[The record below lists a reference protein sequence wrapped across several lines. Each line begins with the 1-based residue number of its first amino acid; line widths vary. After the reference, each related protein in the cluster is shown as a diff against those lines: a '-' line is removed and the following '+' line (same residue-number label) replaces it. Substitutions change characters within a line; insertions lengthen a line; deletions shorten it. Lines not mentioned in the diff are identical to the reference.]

1 MTAVHSIPERIERL
15 PGVTSDQSIGRR
27 DLYTDE
33 DALLSHLSP
42 QAGPTRAAALLDG
55 VIFRHIGWLARR
67 LIVWSR
73 SRNPVVGFV
82 LRPLGNSL
90 ATLLAVSQTR
100 FSIVQIGWMKTKT
113 GVPILSGI
121 VAFRVLVHSRHELTE
136 VLAYSDDTGE
146 VISRI
151 APVRLMTTGAVSTWS
166 ANLWIDTS
174 CLNVGKQKIHIRAWS
189 GSRLAGR
196 MRRFVVVQSEETTLS
211 AVPDAVH
218 SSSYLQS
225 SGSPTNDATS
235 WVLSRPVARH
245 YPPNPLFSG
254 PINSILVLRTDQ
266 LGDVAASLPAMAR
279 LRKLF
284 PQADVTM
291 LLQTANVRVAQASG
305 VADEYLDLT
314 LRYDPK
320 TERRY
325 LDAESD
331 VHLRNQLRGRSFD
344 LAIDLSPGAES
355 QPLLLLCSARYRV
368 GFKPEQFPFLD
379 FGIEVISREAIN
391 RKPVISHTAHVEL
404 LVSSIEK
411 LMDQRRETVPRC
423 ESISSQFD
431 QIRPHDR
438 PIIVHS
444 GARHPINRW
453 PIENF
458 LTLCAALA
466 AESGRDVLLFVD
478 GDTLNDAVR
487 VRCTEL
493 PGVTLMD
500 HLPMDA
506 FDALVAQAALFV
518 ANDTGPKHLAAA
530 RGVPVVSIAIPRLNW
545 EEWGQNQGGVILS
558 RAVPC
563 AGCGLNNRDACG
575 RDAACITTISVETV
589 LKAALDVFEQSK
601 IEYKRMS
608 QD

>member
-1 MTAVHSIPERIERL
+1 MTGVYTVPDGVERL
-15 PGVTSDQSIGRR
+15 PGLTSDRNAEHR

-33 DALLSHLSP
+33 DAPLPHLSP
-42 QAGPTRAAALLDG
+42 QTGPTRAAALLDG
-55 VIFRHIGWLARR
+55 VIFRHVGWLAKQ
-67 LIVWSR
+67 LIAWSR
-73 SRNPVVGFV
+73 NENPLFGPV

-90 ATLLAVSQTR
+90 AILLAASRTR
-100 FSIVQIGWMKTKT
+100 FSIIQIGWMKT
-113 GVPILSGI
+113 GIGMPLLSGV
-121 VAFRVLVHSRHELTE
+121 VAFRVLIHSRHALTE
-136 VLAYSDDTGE
+136 VLACSDDTGE

-151 APVRLMTTGAVSTWS
+151 TPVRLATIGAVTTWS

-174 CLNVGKQKIHIRAWS
+174 RLRVGRQKIHIRAWA

-196 MRRFVVVQSEETTLS
+196 MRRFVVVQSEEATLS
-211 AVPDAVH
+211 AVPDAAQ
-218 SSSYLQS
+218 SSSYIQS
-225 SGSPTNDATS
+225 PGSPTDDATS
-235 WVLSRPVARH
+235 WVLSQPIERH
-245 YPPNPLFSG
+245 YPPGALFSG
-254 PINSILVLRTDQ
+254 PVNSILVLRTDQ

-279 LRKLF
+279 LRRLF
-284 PQADVTM
+284 PQARVTM
-291 LLQTANVRVAQASG
+291 LLQKANVPVARASG

-314 LRYDPK
+314 LRYDSK

-325 LDAESD
+325 LDAEAD
-331 VHLRNQLRGRSFD
+331 AHLRTQLRGRSFD

-355 QPLLLLCSARYRV
+355 QHLLLLCSARHRV

-379 FGIEVISREAIN
+379 FGIEVISRERIN

-404 LVSSIEK
+404 LVSALGQ

-423 ESISSQFD
+423 EPVSLQLD
-431 QIRPHDR
+431 RTRPCDC

-458 LTLCAALA
+458 LKLCGALA
-466 AESGRDVLLFVD
+466 AASGRQVLFFVD
-478 GDTLNDAVR
+478 GHALNDAIR
-487 VRCTEL
+487 LRCAEL
-493 PGVTLMD
+493 PGVTLVD
-500 HLPMDA
+500 CLPMDA
-506 FDALVAQAALFV
+506 FDALVASAALFV

-545 EEWGQNQGGVILS
+545 QEWGQNQGGVILS

-589 LKAALDVFEQSK
+589 LKASLDVFEQSK
-601 IEYKRMS
+601 VE
-608 QD
+608 

>member
-1 MTAVHSIPERIERL
+1 MTAAYTVPDGVERL
-15 PGVTSDQSIGRR
+15 PGRTSDRKAGHR

-33 DALLSHLSP
+33 DAPLPHMSP
-42 QAGPTRAAALLDG
+42 QTGPTRAAALLDG
-55 VIFRHIGWLARR
+55 VIFRHVGWLAKQ
-67 LIVWSR
+67 LIAWSR
-73 SRNPVVGFV
+73 NESPFFGPV

-90 ATLLAVSQTR
+90 AALLAASRTR
-100 FSIVQIGWMKTKT
+100 FSIIQIGWMKT
-113 GVPILSGI
+113 GIGMPLLSGV
-121 VAFRVLVHSRHELTE
+121 VAFRVLVHSRHALTE
-136 VLAYSDDTGE
+136 VLACSDDTGE
-146 VISRI
+146 VIGRVI
-151 APVRLMTTGAVSTWS
+151 PVRLTKNGVVTTWS

-174 CLNVGKQKIHIRAWS
+174 RLRTGRQKIHIHTRA
-189 GSRLAGR
+189 GSRPAGR

-211 AVPDAVH
+211 AVPDAAQ
-218 SSSYLQS
+218 SSSYIP
-225 SGSPTNDATS
+225 SPLPSTDDATS
-235 WVLSRPVARH
+235 WVLSRPVDRH
-245 YPPNPLFSG
+245 YPPCALFSG
-254 PINSILVLRTDQ
+254 PVNSILVLRTDQ

-284 PQADVTM
+284 PQARVTM
-291 LLQTANVRVAQASG
+291 LLQKSNVPVVRASN

-314 LRYDPK
+314 LHYDPK

-325 LDAESD
+325 LDAEAD
-331 VHLRNQLRGRSFD
+331 LHLRTQLRGRNFD

-355 QPLLLLCSARYRV
+355 QHLLLLCSARHRV

-379 FGIEVISREAIN
+379 FGIEVISRERIN
-391 RKPVISHTAHVEL
+391 RKPIISHTAHVEL
-404 LVSSIEK
+404 LVSALGQ

-423 ESISSQFD
+423 ESASPQLD
-431 QIRPHDR
+431 RIRSRKR

-444 GARHPINRW
+444 GARHSINRW

-458 LTLCAALA
+458 LQLCGALA
-466 AESGRDVLLFVD
+466 AASGREVLFFVD
-478 GDTLNDAVR
+478 GHALNDAVR

-493 PGVTLMD
+493 RGVTLMD
-500 HLPMDA
+500 CLPMDA
-506 FDALVAQAALFV
+506 FDALVASAALFV

-558 RAVPC
+558 RTVPC

-589 LKAALDVFEQSK
+589 LKAALEVFEESK
-601 IEYKRMS
+601 SE
-608 QD
+608 

>member
-1 MTAVHSIPERIERL
+1 MMGVHTL
-15 PGVTSDQSIGRR
+15 PSLTSDRNTRYR

-33 DALLSHLSP
+33 DAPLPHLSQ

-55 VIFRHIGWLARR
+55 VIFRRIGWVARL
-67 LIVWSR
+67 LIAWSR
-73 SRNPVVGFV
+73 NGNPVVGPV
-82 LRPLGNSL
+82 LRPVGNSL
-90 ATLLAVSQTR
+90 ATLLAVSRTH
-100 FSIVQIGWMKTKT
+100 FSIVQIGWMKT
-113 GVPILSGI
+113 GIGMPLLSGV
-121 VAFRVLVHSRHELTE
+121 VAFRVLVHSRHDLTE
-136 VLAYSDDTGE
+136 VLACSDDTEEIIGR
-146 VISRI
+146 V
-151 APVRLMTTGAVSTWS
+151 APVRLATIGSVTTWS

-174 CLNVGKQKIHIRAWS
+174 RLRPGRQKIHIRAWA

-211 AVPDAVH
+211 AVPDAAQ
-218 SSSYLQS
+218 SSSYVQS
-225 SGSPTNDATS
+225 PGSPTDDATS
-235 WVLSRPVARH
+235 WVLSQPVERH
-245 YPPNPLFSG
+245 YPPGALLSG
-254 PINSILVLRTDQ
+254 PVKSILVLRTDQ

-279 LRKLF
+279 LRRLF
-284 PQADVTM
+284 PQAHVTM
-291 LLQTANVRVAQASG
+291 LLQKSNVPVARASG

-325 LDAESD
+325 LDAEAD
-331 VHLRNQLRGRSFD
+331 AHLRTQLRGRSFD

-355 QPLLLLCSARYRV
+355 QPLLLLCSARHRV

-379 FGIEVISREAIN
+379 FGIEVISRERIN
-391 RKPVISHTAHVEL
+391 RKPIISHTAHVEL
-404 LVSSIEK
+404 LVSALGQ
-411 LMDQRRETVPRC
+411 LMDQRRETVPRR
-423 ESISSQFD
+423 EPVSPQLDSKL
-431 QIRPHDR
+431 

-458 LTLCAALA
+458 LQLCGALA
-466 AESGRDVLLFVD
+466 AASGREILFFAD
-478 GDTLNDAVR
+478 DHALDDAAR
-487 VRCTEL
+487 VRCSEL
-493 PGVTLMD
+493 PGVTLMEC
-500 HLPMDA
+500 LSMDA
-506 FDALVAQAALFV
+506 FDALVASAALFV

-545 EEWGQNQGGVILS
+545 QEWGQNQGGVILS

-589 LKAALDVFEQSK
+589 LKAALDIFERSK
-601 IEYKRMS
+601 TDKEKMS
-608 QD
+608 PDGAKIPV